1 MNMTAM
7 MTLTKDEW
15 MMSTKMMMLSKMMRI
30 MMMMGRYQ

>member
-15 MMSTKMMMLSKMMRI
+15 MMSTTMMMLSN
-30 MMMMGRYQ
+30 MMMM

>member
-15 MMSTKMMMLSKMMRI
+15 MSTKMKLLSTMMMM